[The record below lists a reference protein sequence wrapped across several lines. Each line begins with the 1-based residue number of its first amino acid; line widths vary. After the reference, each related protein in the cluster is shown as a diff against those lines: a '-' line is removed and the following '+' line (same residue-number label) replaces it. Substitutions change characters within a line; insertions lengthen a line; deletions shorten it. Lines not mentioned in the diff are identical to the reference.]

1 MADIQS
7 YADLVSVIQNVAEDD
22 GSEFTSYIP
31 YAISLAEQRLNRE
44 LDLPDLEIAVT
55 GTLSATINT
64 LPKPSGYRFANY
76 FHIINSL
83 GAVQVLKKR
92 REDYINDYWPNPS
105 LTATPKYYADQSATT
120 FQLAPIPDVSY
131 QYRIKYT
138 AEPNRLGVSTQT
150 NYFTQRCVDILYAA
164 AMVEMTIFMKAWQQI
179 TIWEQAYKE
188 LKDGWNLTMAR
199 NRKDDGETQRNPDN
213 PINTVENAPKTGA

>member
-7 YADLVSVIQNVAEDD
+7 YADLVNVIQNVAEDN
-22 GSEFTSYIP
+22 GSEFNSYIP

-44 LDLPDLEIAVT
+44 LDLPDLEIPVT
-55 GTLSATINT
+55 GTLTAQIST
-64 LPKPSGYRFANY
+64 LPKPAGYRFANY
-76 FHIINSL
+76 FHIIAN
-83 GAVQVLKKR
+83 GKVTVLKKR
-92 REDYINDYWPNPS
+92 REDYLNDYWPNPS
-105 LTATPKYYADQSATT
+105 LTAAPKYYADQSVTA
-120 FQLAPIPDVSY
+120 FQFAPIPDVSY

-164 AMVEMTIFMKAWQQI
+164 SMVEMTIFMKAWQQI
-179 TIWEQAYKE
+179 PVWEQAYKE

-199 NRKDDGETQRNPDN
+199 SRKDDGETQHNPSN
-213 PINTVENAPKTGA
+213 PLNTVENTPKTGA

>member
-7 YADLVSVIQNVAEDD
+7 YSDLVNTIQNVSEDNGD
-22 GSEFTSYIP
+22 EFTAYIP

-44 LDLPDLEIAVT
+44 LDLPDLEIPVT
-55 GTLSATINT
+55 GTLTAQINT

-76 FHIINSL
+76 FHIIAN
-83 GAVQVLKKR
+83 GKVTVLKKR
-92 REDYINDYWPNPS
+92 REDYLNDYWPNPS
-105 LTATPKYYADQSATT
+105 LTSTPKYYADQSATT
-120 FQLAPIPDVSY
+120 FQFAPIPDVSY

-164 AMVEMTIFMKAWQQI
+164 SMVEMTIFMKAWQQI
-179 TIWEQAYKE
+179 TVWETAYKE
-188 LKDGWNLTMAR
+188 LKDGWNLTMER
-199 NRKDDGETQRNPDN
+199 SRKDDGETQHNPSN
-213 PINTVENAPKTGA
+213 PLNTVENAPKTGA